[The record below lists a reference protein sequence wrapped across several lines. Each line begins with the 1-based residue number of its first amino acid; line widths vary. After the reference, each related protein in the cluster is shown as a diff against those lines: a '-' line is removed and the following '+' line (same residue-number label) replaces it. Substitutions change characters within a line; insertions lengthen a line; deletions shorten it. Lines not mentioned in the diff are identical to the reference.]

1 MIYVD
6 DGYRLQLLNDAAETR
21 VQQLERM
28 LAEQERHQT
37 FIAFGWFILGA
48 LVMGLPSVAAA
59 VYSCG
64 VSGW

>member
-6 DGYRLQLLNDAAETR
+6 DGYRLQQINDMAETAL
-21 VQQLERM
+21 QKAERAVSDM
-28 LAEQERHQT
+28 ERRQT
-37 FIAFGWFILGA
+37 WLCFGWFILGA

-64 VSGW
+64 VW